1 MTNKTILKWAGS
13 KVGVMEQLRPHLPK
27 TKRLV
32 EPFAGSCAVMMNTD
46 YEQYLI
52 ADINDDLINL
62 YEQLSSITKGQ
73 LSAMRINFINGNDE
87 RRYYKLRND
96 FNHAG
101 KIKDGEY
108 GEILSLYRASLFLYL
123 NRHGYRGLCRYSKKT
138 GFNVPFGDYK
148 ETYFP
153 EKEIH
158 AFSAKTVKA
167 AIVCQ
172 GWAETLLQ
180 TCAGDGVYADPP
192 YMGTGFTQYHT
203 AGFNDDDQVALAETL
218 AVLHDHRGIPVT
230 ASNSIAAK
238 ELYADLGFT
247 IHEIEA
253 PRKISVDGNRKPATE
268 IIATLGA

>member
-13 KVGVMEQLRPHLPK
+13 KVSIMEQLRPHLPK

-32 EPFAGSCAVMMNTD
+32 EPFAGSCAVMMNTA

-52 ADINDDLINL
+52 ADVNNDLITMYQQIASDNIDEVIRTACDL
-62 YEQLSSITKGQ
+62 FELETVESGYYIERDFFNKSKHVLQPEYI
-73 LSAMRINFINGNDE
+73 AAYFI
-87 RRYYKLRND
+87 
-96 FNHAG
+96 
-101 KIKDGEY
+101 
-108 GEILSLYRASLFLYL
+108 YL
-123 NRHGYRGLCRYSKKT
+123 NRHCYNGLCRYNQKG
-138 GFNVPFGDYK
+138 GFNVPCGNYK
-148 ETYFP
+148 KAYFP
-153 EKEIH
+153 EKEIR

-167 AIVCQ
+167 AIICQ

-192 YMGTGFTQYHT
+192 YMGTGFTRYHT
-203 AGFNDDDQVALAETL
+203 AGFNDADQVALAETL

-253 PRKISVDGNRKPATE
+253 PRKISANGNRKPVTE